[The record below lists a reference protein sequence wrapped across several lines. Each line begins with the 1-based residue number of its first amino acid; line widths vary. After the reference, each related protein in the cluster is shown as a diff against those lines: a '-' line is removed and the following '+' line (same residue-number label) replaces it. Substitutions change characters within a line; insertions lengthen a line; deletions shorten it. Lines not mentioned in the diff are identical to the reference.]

1 MEHSEKRKINCREC
15 IYYYITWDTGNPY
28 GCRAMGF
35 KGKQMPSITVF
46 NSTGQSCMLF
56 EKKIKNRSNS

>member
-1 MEHSEKRKINCREC
+1 MEHNEKRKINCREC
-15 IYYYITWDTGNPY
+15 VHYYITWDTATPY

-46 NSTGQSCMLF
+46 HSTGKSCLLF